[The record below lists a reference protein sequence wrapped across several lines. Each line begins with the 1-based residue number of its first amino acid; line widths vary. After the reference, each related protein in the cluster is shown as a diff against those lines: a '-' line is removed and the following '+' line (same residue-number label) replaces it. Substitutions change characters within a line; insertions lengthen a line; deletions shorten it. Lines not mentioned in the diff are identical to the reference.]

1 MTFRYIQQLSAQQ
14 GLILGSSS
22 PRRSRLLTQIGV
34 DFQQMTPD
42 VPENILPE
50 EEPCGYAQRLAMEKA
65 TDVANKVA
73 DGRVVIGCDTIVVLN
88 NRIVEKPADQDEAF
102 EMLSSLSGAMHLVC
116 SALALCE
123 RGNILAKG
131 YETTEVFFKSVTA
144 EQIREYIA
152 TGEPMDKAGA
162 YGIQG
167 KGAFLVDRIRGNLD
181 NVVGLPCH
189 LLDALARDVLQLQ

>member
-1 MTFRYIQQLSAQQ
+1 MTFRYIHQLSAQQ

-22 PRRSRLLTQIGV
+22 PRRFRLLTRIGV
-34 DFQQMTPD
+34 DFQQMTPN
-42 VPENILPE
+42 VPEHILPD
-50 EEPCGYAQRLAMEKA
+50 EEPCDYAQRLAIAKA
-65 TDVANKVA
+65 TEVGARIT

-88 NRIVEKPADQDEAF
+88 NRIVEKPADKDEAF
-102 EMLSSLSGAMHLVC
+102 EMLSSLSGAMHVVC

-123 RGNILAKG
+123 RGNILSKG
-131 YETTEVFFKSVTA
+131 YETTEVFFRSVTA
-144 EQIREYIA
+144 DQIREYIA

-181 NVVGLPCH
+181 NVIGLPCL